1 MYLLHFCLVALHI
14 RALLA
19 FCDKIYARET
29 LHRDDILPFRS
40 NSVALR
46 ILPVGISPVVCGF
59 ILLGVR
65 LRGTPLVHLQYK
77 KYGITSSEMCKRVAC
92 VTTVHAV
99 LSRCN
104 QAGEYHRYGG
114 YYDPARRDGARRGPA
129 SAIGEWGTRRRLV
142 SAV

>member
-29 LHRDDILPFRS
+29 TQRVDILPFRF

-46 ILPVGISPVVCGF
+46 TLLVGISPFVLSSF
-59 ILLGVR
+59 LLFFR
-65 LRGTPLVHLQYK
+65 LRGTPLVHVQYK

-99 LSRCN
+99 F
-104 QAGEYHRYGG
+104 
-114 YYDPARRDGARRGPA
+114 
-129 SAIGEWGTRRRLV
+129 
-142 SAV
+142 